1 MIFIFLFQEHMIETI
16 NGLLILKRGE
26 GLTKEERHEL
36 TSASDEELITTYE
49 TLQNPEVIDIIV

>member
-1 MIFIFLFQEHMIETI
+1 MIETI
-16 NGLLILKRGE
+16 NGVLILKRGE